1 MPFVDVVGKV
11 KLPPL
16 QIAAIGANCV
26 VTVGVTV
33 TVLVTAIAHCP
44 AVGVNVYVVVALLL
58 KAGLH
63 VPLILLIDV
72 VGNATTPPLQ
82 IVVSGLTIGLT
93 PGEFTLTVIV
103 AVVAHNPAVGV
114 NVYVVVAVLFIAG
127 AQVPLIAFVEV
138 VGKLKLPPLQIAE
151 T

>member
-1 MPFVDVVGKV
+1 
-11 KLPPL
+11 
-16 QIAAIGANCV
+16 
-26 VTVGVTV
+26 
-33 TVLVTAIAHCP
+33 
-44 AVGVNVYVVVALLL
+44 LLL
-58 KAGLH
+58 NAGLH

-114 NVYVVVAVLFIAG
+114 NV
-127 AQVPLIAFVEV
+127 
-138 VGKLKLPPLQIAE
+138 
-151 T
+151 